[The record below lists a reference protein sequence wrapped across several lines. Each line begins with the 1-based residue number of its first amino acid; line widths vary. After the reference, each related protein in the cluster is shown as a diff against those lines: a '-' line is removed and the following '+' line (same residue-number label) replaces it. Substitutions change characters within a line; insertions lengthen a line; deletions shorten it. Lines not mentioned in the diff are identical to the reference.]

1 VLRCVDSFAESAW
14 DKHFLVKRWG
24 LHMNEFIE
32 ARVRLVRE
40 LADKADPFTR
50 VRLLKLAE
58 KYDKQLGLRSR
69 TMRQGKTPAG
79 LPSISIS
86 ASER

>member
-1 VLRCVDSFAESAW
+1 
-14 DKHFLVKRWG
+14 
-24 LHMNEFIE
+24 MNEFIE

-40 LADKADPFTR
+40 LADKADPFIR

-58 KYDKQLGLRSR
+58 RYDQQLGLRS
-69 TMRQGKTPAG
+69 KTVHRRKIPIS

-86 ASER
+86 SER